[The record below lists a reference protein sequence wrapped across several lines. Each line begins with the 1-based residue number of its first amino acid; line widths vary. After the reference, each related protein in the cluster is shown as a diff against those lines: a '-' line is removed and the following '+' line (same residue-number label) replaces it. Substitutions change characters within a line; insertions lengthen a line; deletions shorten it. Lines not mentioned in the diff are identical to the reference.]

1 MDITVLEQA
10 LKLQRDLADR
20 LAQGTEL
27 ARTGKLAAIEVLVK
41 QKEEML
47 AHAKAEVDTAANQ
60 RDVVMRRWDERV
72 TQCKAVVT
80 QLEGELSDLKSR
92 LAEQHRASPSKESER
107 TPKKPRGKKGG
118 NPARR
123 ARDSAAAPEPAPVDA
138 VQFVATQQ
146 IGDVADG
153 QRRAVQVT
161 LYRDAVTA
169 HEIQLL
175 AGLHALGDDVEL
187 QGLGHRDDR
196 LDDGGVVGVGG
207 HVADEGAVDL
217 QGVDGQ
223 AYQITLRGIPGP
235 EIVVGELHA
244 RNADFLLG
252 LQQLRLVRHQQTLGD
267 FESDPLTAETDLL
280 HEVHHDLLEADA
292 VELPAGKIYRN
303 PNG

>member
-118 NPARR
+118 NPACR
-123 ARDSAAAPEPAPVDA
+123 ARDTATAPEPAPVDA
-138 VQFVATQQ
+138 VQIVATQQ

-175 AGLHALGDDVEL
+175 AGLHALGD
-187 QGLGHRDDR
+187 
-196 LDDGGVVGVGG
+196 
-207 HVADEGAVDL
+207 AVDL
-217 QGVDGQ
+217 QGVDAQ
-223 AYQITLRGIPGP
+223 AFQITQRGIPGP
-235 EIVVGELHA
+235 EIVDGELHA
-244 RNADFLLG
+244 RGADFL
-252 LQQLRLVRHQQTLGD
+252 
-267 FESDPLTAETDLL
+267 
-280 HEVHHDLLEADA
+280 
-292 VELPAGKIYRN
+292 
-303 PNG
+303 